1 MIIMGRTTTV
11 PVAKATRDK
20 LRRFGSKGETYDEI
34 INRLM
39 ENDQYIAFM
48 ERQYAILS
56 EKDKFVPLDGIK

>member
-1 MIIMGRTTTV
+1 MSETTTL
-11 PVAKATRDK
+11 PVSKTTRDK
-20 LRRFGSKGETYDEI
+20 LRRFGTKGETYDEI

-56 EKDKFVPLDGIK
+56 EKDRFVPLDEIE